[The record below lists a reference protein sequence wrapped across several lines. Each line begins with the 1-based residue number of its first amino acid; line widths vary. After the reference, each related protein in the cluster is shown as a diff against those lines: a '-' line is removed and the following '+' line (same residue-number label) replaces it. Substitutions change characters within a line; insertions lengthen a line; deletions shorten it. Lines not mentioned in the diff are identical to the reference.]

1 MRTNKWLLLIFCLL
15 AASTQ
20 SGCENKKSILLD
32 DTLCQVPCWQNIY
45 PGKTTFT
52 ESVEILSHTT
62 FIKTKGASPTP
73 AHIVENY
80 GYSSWTFIKNIREL
94 GITVYNIGDS
104 VGLLKFA
111 VSRNIRIDEM
121 IDFYG
126 EPKSILV
133 ISGMTDSRWL
143 NVFWIYPEKGVMIEL
158 FDPWWKSEGIMV
170 EITAKMKVSYV
181 YYFDPDAY
189 ESLLEREILLSPYEW
204 SIVQKNILPW
214 EGYGLVPY
222 IVE

>member
-1 MRTNKWLLLIFCLL
+1 MLV
-15 AASTQ
+15 ASSQ

-45 PGKTTFT
+45 PGKSTF
-52 ESVEILSHTT
+52 SQAVEILSHLP
-62 FIKTKGASPTP
+62 FINPTGFSPTP
-73 AHIVENY
+73 AQIIERY
-80 GYSSWTFIKNIREL
+80 GYSSWTFSKNSKEV
-94 GITVYNIGDS
+94 GMTVYNIDNS
-104 VGLLKFA
+104 VGLLQFDTN
-111 VSRNIRIDEM
+111 RNISIGTM
-121 IDFYG
+121 LDFYG
-126 EPKSILV
+126 EPKSIFV
-133 ISGMTDSRWL
+133 VSGMSDSRWL
-143 NVFWIYPEKGVMIEL
+143 NAFWVYPEKGVILEL
-158 FDPWWKSEGIMV
+158 FDPRWKFEGKMV
-170 EITAKMKVSYV
+170 DITPKMKVSDV